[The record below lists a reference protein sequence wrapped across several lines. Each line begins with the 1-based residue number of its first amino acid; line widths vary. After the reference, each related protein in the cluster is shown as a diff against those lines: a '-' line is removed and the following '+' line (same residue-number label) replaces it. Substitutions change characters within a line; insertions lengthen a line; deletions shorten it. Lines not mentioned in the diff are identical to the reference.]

1 MCIRDSFHE
10 SSRSTRK
17 VSAREHPVH
26 LRLGVPHDLV
36 VGVRR
41 AMRHR
46 LAVVVGVQ
54 VDAIGGV
61 AQHGRVRA
69 QVGVAD
75 FVAMRRIRL
84 IRVNVKRGGVVMRGI
99 ESLEQ
104 RYFIEVQTIRR
115 LSVAVWVAAVPQFK
129 LPLVVQ
135 HRAVKIPLE
144 DRLPAVLLLHPS
156 ELPRHDAFLGHHP
169 VVHQKLL
176 SKSHAHRFR
185 SHAGGAQQK

>member
-1 MCIRDSFHE
+1 
-10 SSRSTRK
+10 
-17 VSAREHPVH
+17 
-26 LRLGVPHDLV
+26 
-36 VGVRR
+36 
-41 AMRHR
+41 MRYR
-46 LAVVVGVQ
+46 PAVVVGVP

-75 FVAMRRIRL
+75 FVAMSRIRL
-84 IRVNVKRGGVVMRGI
+84 IRVNLKRGGVVVRGI

-115 LSVAVWVAAVPQFK
+115 LNVAVWVAAVLQFE

-144 DRLPAVLLLHPS
+144 DPLPAVLLLHPS
-156 ELPRHDAFLGHHP
+156 
-169 VVHQKLL
+169 
-176 SKSHAHRFR
+176 
-185 SHAGGAQQK
+185 